1 MGARRIIRRTV
12 DAAIVAWHRA
22 VGPPRI
28 LNYRSELN
36 ARLLRAF
43 GATVG
48 SNVLI
53 LAPITL
59 HRTGVPDYRNL
70 SISDNCLLNGN
81 NFIDVSAPLTL
92 ERGASIGPGTTIMT
106 HNGYNS
112 NEFLSDRLPHTV
124 GFRGVI
130 VREGACIKA
139 HALVVMGVEIGREAV
154 VAGGSV
160 VNSDVPARHLVA
172 GVPARVVTEIA

>member
-1 MGARRIIRRTV
+1 MGVRRLIRRTI
-12 DAAIVAWHRA
+12 DAFTLMWYRA
-22 VGPPRI
+22 SGPPRI
-28 LNYRSELN
+28 LRHRSDLN
-36 ARLLRAF
+36 ARILRYF

-48 SNVLI
+48 SDVL
-53 LAPITL
+53 LLPPIVM
-59 HRTGVPDYRNL
+59 HRTGVPDYGNL
-70 SISDNCLLNGN
+70 TISDNCLLNGN

-124 GFRGVI
+124 GFKGVV

-139 HALVVMGVEIGREAV
+139 HVLVVMGVEIGREAV

-160 VNSDVPARHLVA
+160 VNADVPARHLVA